1 MLDICLGG
9 TGGMMPLPDR
19 FLTCCWAEYQGGAAL
34 IDCGEGTQV
43 SLRRAGCRLSRLEA
57 LLLTHVH
64 ADHVAG
70 LPGLL
75 LSLGNTGREKPLPV
89 YGPKGAARVVKAL
102 TVISQEAGF
111 PLEIHEMEGGE
122 KALLPNGLTM
132 TCLALT
138 HRAPCLGYRL
148 TLKRKGIFNPDKARQ
163 LGVPIEMYRTLHSGK
178 SVTLMDGRIIEPS
191 MVLDGEREPI
201 SLCYMTD
208 SLPVEGM
215 ADFARGANLLIGEGM
230 YYDDAMAESMREKTH
245 MLFSDSARVAAGAGV
260 KRLWLTH
267 FSPACTDP
275 ENGLERVR
283 AIFPDTHVPRDGEW
297 IHL

>member
-1 MLDICLGG
+1 
-9 TGGMMPLPDR
+9 MMPLPDR

-43 SLRRAGCRLSRLEA
+43 ALRRAGCKLSRLTA

-64 ADHVAG
+64 ADHIAG

-89 YGPKGAARVVKAL
+89 YGPKGIGRVVKSL

-111 PLEIHEMEGGE
+111 PLEIYELFGDEDT
-122 KALLPNGLTM
+122 LLPNGLRL
-132 TCLALT
+132 TCLSLR
-138 HRAPCLGYRL
+138 HRTPCLGYRL
-148 TLKRKGIFNPDKARQ
+148 TLVRKGIFNPDKARA
-163 LGVPIEMYRTLHSGK
+163 LDVPLEKYRSLHGGET
-178 SVTLMDGRIIEPS
+178 VTLEDGRVIEPG
-191 MVLDGEREPI
+191 MVLGGERAPI

-215 ADFARGANLLIGEGM
+215 ADFARDTDLLISEGM
-230 YYDDAMAESMREKTH
+230 YYDDAMEESMREKMH
-245 MLFSDSARVAAGAGV
+245 MLFSDSVGIAARSGA

-275 ENGLERVR
+275 ENGLEAAR
-283 AIFPDTHVPRDGEW
+283 ALFPETYIPKDGQW
-297 IHL
+297 INL